1 MTGKTVEIVVRC
13 IAVYAGV
20 PFISSLANWLT
31 SISQPGGGF
40 GDALLA
46 ATVMRLLLV
55 IVLWLL
61 APALGRRIGAA
72 GDVDKVIPGL
82 EELAP
87 LGFGIAGLVLAVFAL
102 PNVAM
107 GIAYMATASP
117 MQGGVVGSG
126 MLWSGLVELLAGL
139 GVFIGSRALAR
150 AFVAVRRA

>member
-13 IAVYAGV
+13 IAVYAVV
-20 PFISSLANWLT
+20 PFTSSLANWLAI
-31 SISQPGGGF
+31 ISQPGGGF

-46 ATVMRLLLV
+46 AAVMRLLLV
-55 IVLWLL
+55 VVLWLL
-61 APALGRRIGAA
+61 APALGRSIGAA
-72 GDVDKVIPGL
+72 GDAAKGIPGL

-87 LGFGIAGLVLAVFAL
+87 LGFGIAGLVLSVFAMAS
-102 PNVAM
+102 VTM

-117 MQGGVVGSG
+117 MQGGAVGSG
-126 MLWSGLVELLAGL
+126 MLWAGLVELLAGL